1 MINLKHVE
9 LKEYLATKIPDY
21 TLIKKTLSIAL
32 GIALARRAQLPT
44 SCVESAQDH
53 YNVHVRSSVT
63 TGACEFNEQVII
75 DVDLVESIA
84 RAHYLIRYNHAYPT
98 PLVALTWIDGA
109 HFIAKLSGTAG
120 LISKDVHD
128 YCEAQSDLM
137 ILTINKILLI
147 LSSESNG

>member
-1 MINLKHVE
+1 MINLKHIE

-32 GIALARRAQLPT
+32 GIALARRAPLPT
-44 SCVESAQDH
+44 SSVETPQDH
-53 YNVHVRSSVT
+53 YNVHVRMPIT
-63 TGACEFNEQVII
+63 QAACEFNEQVII

-98 PLVALTWIDGA
+98 PIVALTWIEGT
-109 HFIAKLSGTAG
+109 HFGAKLSGTAG

-147 LSSESNG
+147 LSSEANG

>member
-32 GIALARRAQLPT
+32 GIALARIAPLPT
-44 SCVESAQDH
+44 SAVETAQDH
-53 YNVHVRSSVT
+53 YNVHVRT
-63 TGACEFNEQVII
+63 NATRQACEFNEQVII
-75 DVDLVESIA
+75 DVDLVESIT
-84 RAHYLIRYNHAYPT
+84 RAHWLMRYNAAYPT
-98 PLVALTWIDGA
+98 PIIALTWIEGT
-109 HFIAKLSGTAG
+109 HFSSKLNGTAG

-147 LSSESNG
+147 LAE